1 MHFCP
6 QCGTKTVPKAQFCV
20 DCGSA
25 LSVRSGR
32 KKGKGGERVSRP
44 APSWRSLIPGLV
56 VLCVYLAVGT
66 GLWVFVLRS
75 QPFPVVA
82 STAGPA
88 SQGGAQSLPQ
98 NHPPVITEEVKHQIA
113 ALVDEANANPQ
124 DAAAWRRLAEVQFR
138 ASQLDASYRS
148 AAQASYRHLLELD
161 PKDPEALRGMGNVYY
176 DFEEYERAK
185 PYYQQYLEIRPDD
198 PNVRTDLGTLHL
210 YTGQTDQAI
219 AAYQT
224 VLSAKPDFFQAHFN
238 LGIAYREKGDQT
250 KAKASLERA
259 RALTDNTTVH
269 ARIDQLLTQFFGA
282 QPIQQAT
289 ASAGSS
295 PPASAATAA
304 RTPFQQ
310 AVNTL
315 FHSHEIVGPRVRRIE
330 WPSAAR
336 AKVFLG
342 NFPMSGMPQ
351 DVRDRFLAKLRIQIG
366 VAKKAN
372 QIDHNVTV
380 ELIDADSQ
388 AVMETLST
396 ETS

>member
-25 LSVRSGR
+25 LSGG
-32 KKGKGGERVSRP
+32 KKGKGGKNASQSV
-44 APSWRSLIPGLV
+44 PSWQSLTPGLI
-56 VLCVYLAVGT
+56 VLCGYLAVGI
-66 GLWVFVLRS
+66 GLWIFVLQS
-75 QPFPVVA
+75 QPFSVVA

-88 SQGGAQSLPQ
+88 SQGGSQSLPQ
-98 NHPPVITEEVKHQIA
+98 NHPPVITEEVKQQIT
-113 ALVDEANANPQ
+113 ALVDEANASPQ
-124 DAAAWRRLAEVQFR
+124 DAGAWRRLAEVQFR

-161 PKDPEALRGMGNVYY
+161 PKDPEALRGMGNVHY

-185 PYYQQYLEIRPDD
+185 PYYQQYLEIKPDD
-198 PNVRTDLGTLHL
+198 PNVRTDLGTLYL
-210 YTGQTDQAI
+210 YTGQPDQAI
-219 AAYQT
+219 AAYEA
-224 VLSAKPDFFQAHFN
+224 VLKTKPDFFQAHFN
-238 LGIAYREKGDQT
+238 LGIAYREKGDQA
-250 KAKASLERA
+250 KAKTSLERA
-259 RALTDNTTVH
+259 KSLTDNTTVH
-269 ARIDQLLTQFFGA
+269 ARIDQLLTQFFGD
-282 QPIQQAT
+282 QSVQQAT
-289 ASAGSS
+289 ASTESS
-295 PPASAATAA
+295 PTASVPTAA

-310 AVNTL
+310 AVDTL
-315 FHSHEIVGPRVRRIE
+315 FHSHEIMGPRVKRIE
-330 WPSAAR
+330 WPSTAQ

-366 VAKKAN
+366 VAKKTN
-372 QIDHNVTV
+372 QINDTVTV